1 MLTDGPLLSLIN
13 LPRFSFS
20 RNSDRILTENQR
32 VVGSG
37 KSAIVLAL
45 AFFKS
50 QGYLNNRF
58 EEILCP
64 PWMGGWVYSCMTEFA
79 FPAQYFSENAK
90 ILYIYHQFGFM
101 QDVDY
106 LRDFALTKGL
116 VVIEDSAHQLRFSD
130 RKLDFATIG
139 EIALHSP
146 PKFISSSPLG
156 VVQSLNQDFL
166 SFVDTAKKDGSK
178 IDPAMNAIARWKLDQ
193 RLRSDHRFSIPY
205 AMKTQKIAS
214 RLYSSYPFTP
224 NSTIFAE
231 NSIVSLLPEYEQR
244 FRRLREAYGAIPNEL
259 LPMLSPHNMESV
271 PFKIPVKL
279 SDSQIAKILTG
290 EFQSHVGF
298 NSVHFDFKQNMLRPA
313 YQKAICIRI
322 HSGITDTQFDLQISE
337 VLRALKVK

>member
-1 MLTDGPLLSLIN
+1 MLSDGPLLN
-13 LPRFSFS
+13 LTTLPQFSFPKDT
-20 RNSDRILTENQR
+20 DRILTENQR

-45 AFFKS
+45 SFFKS

-58 EEILCP
+58 AEIFCP
-64 PWMGGWVYSCMTEFA
+64 PWMGGWVYSCMNEFA
-79 FPAQYFSENAK
+79 FPAQYFSENTK

-106 LRDFALTKGL
+106 LRDFALSKGL

-130 RKLDFATIG
+130 RKLNFATIG

-146 PKFISSSPLG
+146 PKFISSFPLG

-178 IDPAMNAIARWKLDQ
+178 IDPWINAIARWKLDQ
-193 RLRSDHRFSIPY
+193 RLQSDHRFSIPY

-224 NSTIFAE
+224 NSTMLAE
-231 NSIVSLLPEYEQR
+231 NSIVNLLPEYEQR
-244 FRRLREAYGAIPNEL
+244 FLRLREAYRALPNEL
-259 LPMLSPHNMESV
+259 LPMLSQHNKDSV

-279 SDSQIAKILTG
+279 SDSQIAKILIG
-290 EFQSHVGF
+290 KYQSHLEF

-313 YQKAICIRI
+313 YEKAICIRI
-322 HSGITDTQFDLQISE
+322 HSGITDMQFDLQISE